1 MNNNQI
7 NNEVLNDLIKINND
21 RIEGYK
27 RAMDELSS
35 EDEDL
40 RTIFAEMMRHSAK
53 YKSQLTQEVQISGD
67 EPATGTTT
75 SGKIYRAWMDVKA
88 MFTGHDRKAIL
99 ENCEEGEDAAKAAYK
114 TALNT
119 EGLAA
124 NIRSM
129 LIEQQAEIIIAH
141 NHIRSLRD
149 AVL

>member
-7 NNEVLNDLIKINND
+7 NNDVLNDLIKINND

-27 RAMDELSS
+27 KAMDELSP

-40 RTIFAEMMRHSAK
+40 RSIFAEMMRHSAR
-53 YKSQLTQEVQISGD
+53 YKSQLVLEVQTSGD

-88 MFTGHDRKAIL
+88 IFTGHDRKAIL
-99 ENCEEGEDAAKAAYK
+99 ENCEAGEDAAKQAYK

-119 EGLAA
+119 EGLAG

-129 LIEQQAEIIIAH
+129 LIEQQAEIIISH